1 MWGKITLAALFA
13 LMIAGAVR
21 FAPDGGGARGRGD
34 DSAGGTPLRLMT
46 WNVGYADLEP
56 DSRAQTKDLP
66 AVAET
71 ILRHDPE
78 AVALQ
83 ELTGERQLRE
93 LLGLLGGRYR
103 GALAQRGR
111 ADRFEAVLVKDA
123 GARFTEVPAGSRYAL
138 AATFKAGA
146 SEIIFVSAHADAFS
160 AARRRAYTEAVAEW
174 TRPRASASRVFVAGD
189 FNFELRAANETNLYT
204 DDLKHDGESY
214 SLLLGHFSDLGRAA
228 GDTAVN
234 DRRIDY
240 VFGPRDGTRPRRAEV
255 LRGAAVGRMDHWPL
269 LVEVSL

>member
-1 MWGKITLAALFA
+1 MWGKITLAAVFA
-13 LMIAGAVR
+13 LMIFGAWH
-21 FAPDGGGARGRGD
+21 FAPADVRSGGGDRSPGA
-34 DSAGGTPLRLMT
+34 TTLRLMT

-83 ELTGERQLRE
+83 ELTGAAQLRE

-103 GALAQRGR
+103 GEIAQRGR
-111 ADRFEAVLVKDA
+111 TDRYEAVLVKDPQ
-123 GARFTEVPAGSRYAL
+123 ARFTEVPAGARHAL
-138 AATFKAGA
+138 AAAFRAGA
-146 SEIIFVSAHADAFS
+146 FEIVFVSAHADAFS
-160 AARRRAYTEAVAEW
+160 AARRRAYTEAVVEW
-174 TRPRASASRVFVAGD
+174 ARPRASSSRVFVAGD
-189 FNFELRAANETNLYT
+189 FNFELRAADETNLYT
-204 DDLKHDGESY
+204 DDLKHDGQSY

-240 VFGPRDGTRPRRAEV
+240 VFGPRDDVVTRRAEV
-255 LRGAAVGRMDHWPL
+255 LGGAAVGRMDHLPL
-269 LVEVSL
+269 VVEVEL